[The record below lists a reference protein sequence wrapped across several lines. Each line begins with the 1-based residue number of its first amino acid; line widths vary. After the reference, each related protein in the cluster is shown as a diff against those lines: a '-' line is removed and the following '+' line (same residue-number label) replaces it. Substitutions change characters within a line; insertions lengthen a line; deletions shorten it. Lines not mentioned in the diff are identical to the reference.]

1 MKGKIISV
9 FAGLGKT
16 TVGNK
21 YKNVCDLQ
29 SSPYRFDYSKVEKD
43 EYEKQKTNKLRII
56 NKEWPINYL
65 NAILEAQKKY
75 DIVLVPSNL
84 DIRELLINN
93 RLDFIFVLPSKD
105 NEHRKQLV
113 ERYKQRGNT
122 NEFIDEVLCF
132 FDKWSRKQ
140 EDYNYSIVVLNSNQ
154 YLEDALLDM
163 GLIKK
168 DILN

>member
-29 SSPYRFDYSKVEKD
+29 SSPYRFDYSKFEKD

-84 DIRELLINN
+84 DIRELLIKNK
-93 RLDFIFVLPSKD
+93 LDFIFILPSKD
-105 NEHRKQLV
+105 NEHRKKLI

-122 NEFIDEVLCF
+122 DDFIDEILCF

-154 YLEDALLDM
+154 YLEDALIDM

-168 DILN
+168 DI